1 LDGRK
6 YKGTLTFAS
15 GGDLLESNE
24 TRVQYLAKMIENK
37 EAVNSDLVWK
47 EFKGV
52 WHDETNSEGT
62 LLYESGSKYVGQLKC
77 NKRHGKGVYTYP
89 SQIELNQAK
98 ARNPKMIVDERCF
111 NRISFS
117 GEWEEDVKV
126 RGVIIYRN
134 GVADKYEGQLLND
147 MLHGKGVMTFVSGS
161 VY

>member
-1 LDGRK
+1 MIFKDSSSYTEFNGSWIEGNFSDGTLIYKNEDSFKGSFLDGRK

-77 NKRHGKGVYTYP
+77 NKRHGKGIYTYP
-89 SQIELNQAK
+89 S
-98 ARNPKMIVDERCF
+98 
-111 NRISFS
+111 
-117 GEWEEDVKV
+117 
-126 RGVIIYRN
+126 
-134 GVADKYEGQLLND
+134 
-147 MLHGKGVMTFVSGS
+147 
-161 VY
+161 